1 MTAAQRAEEQKQEQ
15 LKTAYNAKVTKA
27 KLKEPVRTIML
38 QLVSLG
44 YTDYDK
50 NLKLIK
56 KEKKPDIG
64 IILDKLSQA

>member
-1 MTAAQRAEEQKQEQ
+1 
-15 LKTAYNAKVTKA
+15 
-27 KLKEPVRTIML
+27 ML

-44 YTDYDK
+44 YTDYEK

-64 IILDKLSQA
+64 VILDKLSQA